1 VLAFGWERVHSLPH
15 STNRSNHPEQNFIKY
30 ATGYQGQTNHTSAQ
44 RSMAS
49 ATGASIGPM
58 HIPMGYHDPKVA
70 KVNGAVANDA
80 PNDTEITSAMD
91 FGMMSENSEAIVGAT
106 KKMPDKAI

>member
-1 VLAFGWERVHSLPH
+1 
-15 STNRSNHPEQNFIKY
+15 
-30 ATGYQGQTNHTSAQ
+30 
-44 RSMAS
+44 
-49 ATGASIGPM
+49 
-58 HIPMGYHDPKVA
+58 MGYHDPKVA

-80 PNDTEITSAMD
+80 PNDTDITSAMD